1 MRQKFLISRN
11 LKKEELRIME
21 YAVIDKDLK
30 KVTEQN
36 LRKDNFSLVGQET
49 YKSKAIIDSIAR
61 GNTDLIGT
69 LRTHNIFPIN
79 TYASKIAEKI
89 REIYTLSEDL
99 TTELFFDDR
108 DLLSVEQNVD

>member
-1 MRQKFLISRN
+1 MRQKFLISRS
-11 LKKEELRIME
+11 LKREELRIVE

-30 KVTEQN
+30 KVTELN
-36 LRKDNFSLVGQET
+36 LRKDNFSLVGEET

-61 GNTDLIGT
+61 GDADLIGT
-69 LRTHNIFPIN
+69 LRTHNIFPISI
-79 TYASKIAEKI
+79 YASKIAEKI

-108 DLLSVEQNVD
+108 DLLSVQQKVD